1 MKLGKRYRPS
11 GMDVAD
17 YEGFENWS
25 NERWAWEFL
34 RRNKKFLAE
43 CKAISGE
50 PSSKRELKVAKDF
63 GLLRFKSAETE
74 FHEDEPEFAPLYV
87 HYQARLKKTEA
98 VSLEKSLE
106 VGDIFLWFNLNDVL
120 ENKGVLDEKLGA
132 LRTVVEGELEKFV
145 KLKEVKLSDKRV
157 RDSKNWLRLIRVL
170 DAWKKKTSAV
180 EMAEV
185 IYPKENVPRVKDHV
199 IPKKKKQDFIK
210 ERKKTARRMTETGYL
225 NVAKW
230 GGDPEVEL

>member
-1 MKLGKRYRPS
+1 
-11 GMDVAD
+11 MDVAD
-17 YEGFENWS
+17 YEGFEKWS

-43 CKAISGE
+43 CKAISRE

-63 GLLRFKSAETE
+63 GLLRFKSVETE
-74 FHEDEPEFAPLYV
+74 FHEGEPEFAPLYV
-87 HYQARLKKTEA
+87 HYQARLKNKDTA
-98 VSLEKSLE
+98 NLDKDLK
-106 VGDIFLWFNLNDVL
+106 VGDIFLWFNLNDIL
-120 ENKGVLDEKLGA
+120 ENKGVLD
-132 LRTVVEGELEKFV
+132 V
-145 KLKEVKLSDKRV
+145 KLEAFRMIVETELQKFAKLKDVKPSDKRIK
-157 RDSKNWLRLIRVL
+157 DSKNWLRLIRVL

-185 IYPKENVPRVKDHV
+185 IYPKENVPRVKGHV
-199 IPKKKKQDFIK
+199 ISNKQKQDFIK

-230 GGDPEVEL
+230 DRDPEVEL